1 MRSFSANQHNIL
13 DCQIYLRV
21 HLLLSEYISVTWSL
35 LSTNRLHANRN
46 ESMSRLCTTSKWTAQ
61 IAKHVKMTLYDLTRP
76 CPRQT
81 WKGLKLSTPTDV
93 KGGLSGKMRVS
104 GKSPS
109 SVSKEAPV
117 DGSSYLSA
125 ELERL
130 QKRAMPIIFPFVP
143 YSDAVHQ
150 ANL

>member
-1 MRSFSANQHNIL
+1 
-13 DCQIYLRV
+13 
-21 HLLLSEYISVTWSL
+21 
-35 LSTNRLHANRN
+35 
-46 ESMSRLCTTSKWTAQ
+46 
-61 IAKHVKMTLYDLTRP
+61 
-76 CPRQT
+76 
-81 WKGLKLSTPTDV
+81 
-93 KGGLSGKMRVS
+93 MRVS

-125 ELERL
+125 ELEQL